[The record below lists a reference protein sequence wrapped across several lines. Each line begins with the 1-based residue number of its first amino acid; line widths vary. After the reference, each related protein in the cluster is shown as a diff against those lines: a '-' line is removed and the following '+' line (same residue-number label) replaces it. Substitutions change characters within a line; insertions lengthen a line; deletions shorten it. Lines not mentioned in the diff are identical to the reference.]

1 MIRFGRRIGFGERLA
16 LEMDMFT
23 NSYQPNHEP
32 HRERFPVDVPL
43 FIMTRRRIIEAQ
55 TREMSSRDVHFVVDE
70 DKSTQIGS
78 AFELM
83 LQLPTPIAR
92 VHGCL
97 LRCHCRLVRK
107 EEVSGKPTSMFARID
122 SYDILR
128 GGYPHQDTDG
138 QAVGET
144 PAVC

>member
-1 MIRFGRRIGFGERLA
+1 MHSNTNRQKYESERR
-16 LEMDMFT
+16 
-23 NSYQPNHEP
+23 Q
-32 HRERFPVDVPL
+32 FPVDVPL
-43 FIMTRRRIIEAQ
+43 FVMTRRRIIEAQ

-92 VHGCL
+92 PNGCL

-107 EEVSGKPTSMFARID
+107 EEVSGKPTSMYARID
-122 SYDILR
+122 RYDILP
-128 GGYPHQDTDG
+128 GGYPSEASYQ
-138 QAVGET
+138 VET
-144 PAVC
+144 GD